1 MRKQPIF
8 SMTVVVLAAMLLSLT
23 SIAMAEET
31 SNGVVSSTR
40 SFPSTTT
47 SRRNLTVESTSIEN
61 TGTWGD
67 VESLNVPRTKSQA
80 EKDAEVTRA
89 RLEQEA
95 AQNQTVNRSE
105 QREPIPQIELGSA
118 TGTGADVARFATGFQ
133 GYPYASGRNTPS
145 GWDCS
150 GFVQYVYSKFGVNL
164 PHYSGAQA
172 TVGTPV
178 ASLSEAQPG
187 DIVANN
193 NHAAIYI
200 GNGMVMNALNPGMGT
215 QITGLN
221 VFHGGYSIRRVL

>member
-1 MRKQPIF
+1 
-8 SMTVVVLAAMLLSLT
+8 MLLSLT

-67 VESLNVPRTKSQA
+67 VESLDVPRTKSQA

-105 QREPIPQIELGSA
+105 QREAIPQTELGSA
-118 TGTGADVARFATGFQ
+118 TGTGADVARFATEFQ

-221 VFHGGYSIRRVL
+221 VFYGGYSIRRVL

>member
-1 MRKQPIF
+1 MFF
-8 SMTVVVLAAMLLSLT
+8 STQ
-23 SIAMAEET
+23 
-31 SNGVVSSTR
+31 

-47 SRRNLTVESTSIEN
+47 THRNLTAESTSTEN

-67 VESLNVPRTKSQA
+67 VESLDVPQTKSQA
-80 EKDAEVTRA
+80 EKDAEATRE

-95 AQNQTVNRSE
+95 AQNQTANRSE

-133 GYPYASGRNTPS
+133 GYPYVSGGNSPS

-150 GFVQYVYSKFGVNL
+150 GFVQYVYSRFGVNL

-178 ASLSEAQPG
+178 SGLAEAQPG
-187 DIVANN
+187 DIIANSG
-193 NHAAIYI
+193 HAAIYI

>member
-1 MRKQPIF
+1 
-8 SMTVVVLAAMLLSLT
+8 MTVVVLAAMLLSLT

-95 AQNQTVNRSE
+95 AQNQTANRSE

-133 GYPYASGRNTPS
+133 GYPYVSGGNSPS

-150 GFVQYVYSKFGVNL
+150 GFVQYVYSRFGVNL

-178 ASLSEAQPG
+178 SGLAEAQPG
-187 DIVANN
+187 DIIANSG
-193 NHAAIYI
+193 HAAIYI